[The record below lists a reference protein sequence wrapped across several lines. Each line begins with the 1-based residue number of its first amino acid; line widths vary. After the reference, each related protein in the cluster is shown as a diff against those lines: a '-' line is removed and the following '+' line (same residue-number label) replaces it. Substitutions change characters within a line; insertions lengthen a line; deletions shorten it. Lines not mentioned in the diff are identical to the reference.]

1 MDSHKIQES
10 YRILPIHSMGQYGGQ
25 RLLMIWQV
33 TIPQDHKDLFEI
45 CGKIPDVTRIP
56 GDWEGRII
64 SNSSLTPPLFRLSY
78 QTDNVGK
85 VTCKWN
91 FMNIFIGN
99 SKIELTSEQLK
110 MFDFTNFH
118 DEIRMISDDVMIG
131 KYILKS
137 NQVINIIGDNSLGLV
152 QFEKSKG
159 ETIPNIYYYL
169 NKVPK
174 L

>member
-1 MDSHKIQES
+1 
-10 YRILPIHSMGQYGGQ
+10 
-25 RLLMIWQV
+25 
-33 TIPQDHKDLFEI
+33 
-45 CGKIPDVTRIP
+45 
-56 GDWEGRII
+56 
-64 SNSSLTPPLFRLSY
+64 
-78 QTDNVGK
+78 
-85 VTCKWN
+85 
-91 FMNIFIGN
+91 MNIFIGN

-152 QFEKSKG
+152 QFEKSNG